1 MAVNTHTVLIK
12 VKQMGARK
20 VSRQMKGLTV
30 GLTAVG
36 LAAVGMAREIIRAS
50 DEMTNLGNKSRV
62 FARDQGEAANRMAT
76 VVSVAR
82 TMNMEMSG
90 VADVMQRVSM
100 SADQVGLSNEQ
111 VTTMVANLAKATKLS
126 GATAQEATGALRQ
139 FGQALAANRLS
150 GQELNSVLEQTP
162 MIARIIADSMG
173 VAVGELRALGKEGK
187 ITATVMKDALGG
199 TIDDL
204 DEKFAK
210 FKFPIADQFVSLKR
224 ESTILVDN
232 LSKLSGAG
240 ETLGDA
246 IKGGVDFVTELNRSF
261 ATGGPMAQEFMG
273 QLDKLKSIV
282 IALGVAWAGSKLITG
297 MAGLV
302 SAAMSAKSVAGFL
315 GLIPHP
321 LAKIA
326 SLLVLAGGATYAYF
340 KATSETEKKALKPLR
355 TELENASMALAD
367 ISNKNEDAIK
377 FWKDHYNMTGQ
388 STEAL
393 KEFAEAQV
401 EANQSVMLL
410 GESVKK
416 GDFATLDDA
425 LDAAYA
431 RRKSGLE
438 QAMGTIAAT
447 TPKTST
453 GDLLPE
459 NRKQFDALKQQLN
472 DLNAAYQ
479 ELFDK
484 RQGLKDLSA
493 EMENLTKTAITDFR
507 SEYDANWPVQSLM
520 DDLTAIG
527 STYRDVVNQTGG
539 LTQEQLAEMRR
550 LYQGVGNELIG
561 LIPVSKEFNDVTGDL
576 DTSSFAYEN
585 LMKLL
590 EGTGLKLSDL
600 TEFTE
605 RFKNAQDDAND
616 ALEDANDL
624 LDDKQDL
631 YKKLESNMDPVV
643 ALQNEFNRRAR
654 EGKELLGEGSAEL
667 RKYLDLLDE
676 WKTREQINIFS
687 TGAGKTG
694 DPLAQAAGEAAQFP
708 QQQAEAQSGVDGL
721 VGMGLMTEEQG
732 QNAMDNLQR
741 RHEMNQQLLEDQA
754 AMETMNQGIL
764 EGELSAAELREGA
777 FASMRE
783 GFASV
788 AGPALDLGANISKIT
803 AAGVGGLTNSIT
815 EMATTG
821 KANFKELGKSF
832 LTMITQMIV
841 QMTVMMALV
850 TAIGM
855 LPGGGAMLKLMGM
868 GAPGKAAGGPV
879 AGGQPY
885 LVGERGPELFVP
897 PQSGSMKSNRDLAG
911 MQQQPPQVTVV
922 NVASSETTL
931 SAMGSEEGESI
942 IMNVIQ
948 RNPEILRSIS

>member
-20 VSRQMKGLTV
+20 VSRQMRGLVV
-30 GLTAVG
+30 GLTSVG

-224 ESTILVDN
+224 ETTILVDN

-240 ETLGDA
+240 ETLGEA
-246 IKGGVDFVTELNRSF
+246 ISKLVEKITELNRSF
-261 ATGGPMAQEFMG
+261 ATGGPQAQEFLG
-273 QLDKLKSIV
+273 QLDKAKSV
-282 IALGVAWAGSKLITG
+282 VTTLGTAWAGSKIVKGVFALGKATKNVAPIANI
-297 MAGLV
+297 MA
-302 SAAMSAKSVAGFL
+302 K
-315 GLIPHP
+315 IPHP
-321 LAKIA
+321 VGKIA
-326 SLLVLAGGATYAYF
+326 AAAVLAAGGVTALW
-340 KATSETEKKALKPLR
+340 KATSNTEKKAFKPLR
-355 TELENASMALAD
+355 SELENASMALAD

-377 FWKDHYNMTGQ
+377 FWKKHYDMVGKT
-388 STEAL
+388 TEAL
-393 KEFAEAQV
+393 KEFAEAQIT
-401 EANQSVMLL
+401 AT
-410 GESVKK
+410 ESVKL
-416 GDFATLDDA
+416 GDMTVMRGGFGSMDEAIDASYEAQKRNLTTGIAGIRAGAIASGNVTRSGDLFKDEREGVERLERELAALEAAYDA
-425 LDAAYA
+425 LVAK
-431 RRKSGLE
+431 RRG
-438 QAMGTIAAT
+438 I
-447 TPKTST
+447 
-453 GDLLPE
+453 
-459 NRKQFDALKQQLN
+459 N
-472 DLNAAYQ
+472 DLAGA
-479 ELFDK
+479 
-484 RQGLKDLSA
+484 
-493 EMENLTKTAITDFR
+493 MEDLTKTAITDFR

-561 LIPVSKEFNDVTGDL
+561 LIPEAKEFNEVTGDL
-576 DTSSFAYEN
+576 DTSSFAYQN

-590 EGTGLKLSDL
+590 EGTGLELSDL
-600 TEFTE
+600 TEFTK
-605 RFKNAQDDAND
+605 RFKDAQDDAND

-624 LDDKQDL
+624 LDDKQQL

-643 ALQNEFNRRAR
+643 ALQNEYNRRLKEA
-654 EGKELLGEGSAEL
+654 KELLGENTTEFQ
-667 RKYLDLLDE
+667 KYLDMLKE
-676 WKTREQINIFS
+676 WEKREKIDLFA

-694 DPLAQAAGEAAQFP
+694 DPLAQAAAEAAQFP
-708 QQQAEAQSGVDGL
+708 QQETEAKSGIDGL
-721 VGMGLMTEEQG
+721 VSMGLMTEEQG
-732 QNAMDNLQR
+732 QNAIDNMKR
-741 RHEMNQQLLEDQA
+741 RHEMNQQLLKDQS
-754 AMETMNQGIL
+754 AMETMNNSLL
-764 EGELSAAELREGA
+764 EGELTGAELREGA

-788 AGPALDLGANISKIT
+788 AGPALDLGANIASIT
-803 AAGVGGLTNSIT
+803 AAGVGGLTNAIT

-821 KANFKELGKSF
+821 KANFKELGLSF
-832 LTMITQMIV
+832 LRMITQMIV
-841 QMTVMMALV
+841 QMTVMMALLMV
-850 TAIGM
+850 METIS
-855 LPGGGAMLKLMGM
+855 PGSSKLLGLGGR
-868 GAPGKAAGGPV
+868 AAGGPV
-879 AGGQPY
+879 TGGNAY
-885 LVGERGPELFVP
+885 VVGERGPELFVP
-897 PQSGSMKSNRDLAG
+897 PQSGSIKSNKQAAG
-911 MQQQPPQVTVV
+911 MMQQQPQVTIV
-922 NVASSETTL
+922 NVDSAENTL
-931 SAMGSEEGESI
+931 NAMGSEEGEGI

-948 RNPEILRSIS
+948 RNPELLRSIG

>member
-20 VSRQMKGLTV
+20 VSRQMKGLVV
-30 GLTAVG
+30 GLTSVG

-50 DEMTNLGNKSRV
+50 DEMTSLGNKSRV

-224 ESTILVDN
+224 EATVLVDN
-232 LSKLSGAG
+232 LSKLTGAG
-240 ETLGDA
+240 DTLGDA
-246 IKGGVDFVTELNRSF
+246 IKGVVDFVTELNRSF
-261 ATGGPMAQEFMG
+261 ATGGPMAQEFVG
-273 QLDKLKSIV
+273 QLEKLKSVI

-297 MAGLV
+297 MAGLATAAT
-302 SAAMSAKSVAGFL
+302 SAGSVAGFL

-377 FWKDHYNMTGQ
+377 FWKNHYNMTGQ

-401 EANQSVMLL
+401 AANEAVTLMGQ
-410 GESVKK
+410 SVKK
-416 GDFATLDDA
+416 GDFATLDEA
-425 LDAAYA
+425 IDAAYLE
-431 RRKSGLE
+431 RQSGLV
-438 QAMGTIAAT
+438 QSMTDIAAV
-447 TPKTST
+447 PERTST
-453 GDLLPE
+453 GDMLPGNQKAFDLLE
-459 NRKQFDALKQQLN
+459 QQLN
-472 DLNAAYQ
+472 DLSAAYQ
-479 ELFDK
+479 ELIDK
-484 RQGLKDLSA
+484 RRGVKDLA
-493 EMENLTKTAITDFR
+493 GEMENLTKTAITDFR

-561 LIPVSKEFNDVTGDL
+561 LIPEAEEFNEVTGDL

-585 LMKLL
+585 LLKLL

-605 RFKNAQDDAND
+605 RFKDAQDDAND

-624 LDDKQDL
+624 FDDQQQL
-631 YKKLESNMDPVV
+631 YKQLESNLDPVV
-643 ALQNEFNRRAR
+643 ALQNEFNRRLEKA
-654 EGKELLGEGSAEL
+654 KELWGENTTGFQ
-667 RKYLDLLDE
+667 KYLDLLEE
-676 WKTREQINIFS
+676 WEKREKIDLFA

-694 DPLAQAAGEAAQFP
+694 DPLAQAAAEAAQFP
-708 QQQAEAQSGVDGL
+708 QQETEAKSGIDGL

-732 QNAMDNLQR
+732 QNAIDNMKR
-741 RHEMNQQLLEDQA
+741 RHEMNQQLLQDQS
-754 AMETMNQGIL
+754 AMETMNNSLL
-764 EGELSAAELREGA
+764 EGELTGAELREGA

-788 AGPALDLGANISKIT
+788 AGPALDLGANIASIT
-803 AAGVGGLTNSIT
+803 AAGVGGLANAIT
-815 EMATTG
+815 DMATTG
-821 KANFKELGKSF
+821 KANFKELGMSF

-841 QMTVMMALV
+841 QMTVMMALL
-850 TAIGM
+850 M
-855 LPGGGAMLKLMGM
+855 LISTIPGGSSLLKLMGM
-868 GAPGKAAGGPV
+868 GGGQRAAGGPV
-879 AGGQPY
+879 TGGNAY
-885 LVGERGPELFVP
+885 VVGERGPELFVP
-897 PQSGSMKSNRDLAG
+897 PQSGSIKSNKQAAG
-911 MQQQPPQVTVV
+911 MMQQQPQVTIV
-922 NVASSETTL
+922 NVDSAENAL
-931 SAMGSEEGESI
+931 NAMGSEEGEGI

-948 RNPEILRSIS
+948 RNPEILRSIG